1 MIKKHIFR
9 IRKRW
14 YEIQQLLKDAEKI
27 KSLEIQGATN
37 VALSAIDFLHDYAQ
51 RLPVSSSAEDFL
63 SKLDEAKEILF
74 NSRPTEPALRNGLNF
89 ILKKLKKPKHH
100 FEQNHFLEL
109 ISYYKDKYYK
119 MIQDSKKKIA
129 EIGARRIPYVDD
141 DDDYLIM
148 THCHSSVVTAI
159 LLEARRQG
167 KHFNVINTETQPRLQ
182 GRKTAKELLDAGIKV
197 FHVVDNAMRWA
208 VNHYEVNLILIGAD
222 SVTSEG
228 TVLNKIGSRLLALV
242 AHEEHVPFYV
252 ATPLLKYN
260 PQTSFGVIEKIEMR
274 DTSEIWQNPPKGLE
288 ILNPAFETV
297 SRRYIDGLITEAGI
311 FASSHVHTYFTKL
324 YPDMM

>member
-1 MIKKHIFR
+1 VLEIK
-9 IRKRW
+9 
-14 YEIQQLLKDAEKI
+14 QLLKDAEKI
-27 KSLEIQGATN
+27 KSLEIQGATSIAVN
-37 VALSAIDFLHDYAQ
+37 AINFLSDYA
-51 RLPVSSSAEDFL
+51 RRIGKDLAP
-63 SKLDEAKEILF
+63 SKFFEKLKEARDILVQT
-74 NSRPTEPALRNGLNF
+74 RATEPALRNGVNYIINKTEKQLKVSSTEE
-89 ILKKLKKPKHH
+89 IL
-100 FEQNHFLEL
+100 EE
-109 ISYYKDKYYK
+109 ISLYKEEYQT
-119 MIQDSKKKIA
+119 MIHNSKKKIA
-129 EIGARRIPYVDD
+129 EIGARRIPFVDKD
-141 DDDYLIM
+141 EDYLIM
-148 THCHSSVVTAI
+148 THCHSSVVTGI
-159 LLEARRQG
+159 LLEAKKQG

-182 GRKTAKELLDAGIKV
+182 GRQTAKELLDAGIKV
-197 FHVVDNAMRWA
+197 FHVVDSAMRWA

-274 DTSEIWQNPPKGLE
+274 ETSEVWENPPTGLE

-311 FASSHVHTYFTKL
+311 FASSHVHNYFEKL
-324 YPDMM
+324 YPDMI

>member
-1 MIKKHIFR
+1 MVEIK
-9 IRKRW
+9 
-14 YEIQQLLKDAEKI
+14 QLLIDAEKI

-37 VALSAIDFLHDYAQ
+37 IAVNAIQFLSDYAH
-51 RLPVSSSAEDFL
+51 RIGKDLAP
-63 SKLDEAKEILF
+63 SKFFEKLREAKEILF
-74 NSRPTEPALRNGLNF
+74 NTRPTEPAMRNGLNYIINKTEKQLKVSSIEE
-89 ILKKLKKPKHH
+89 IL
-100 FEQNHFLEL
+100 EE
-109 ISYYKDKYYK
+109 ISLYKEEYQT
-119 MIQDSKKKIA
+119 MIQNSKKKIA
-129 EIGARRIPYVDD
+129 EFGARRIPFVKS

-148 THCHSSVVTAI
+148 THCHSSLVTGI
-159 LLEARRQG
+159 LLEARKQG
-167 KHFNVINTETQPRLQ
+167 KHFKVINTETQPRLQ
-182 GRKTAKELLDAGIKV
+182 GRTTAKELLDAGIKV
-197 FHVVDNAMRWA
+197 YHVVDSAMRWA

-274 DTSEIWQNPPKGLE
+274 ESSEIWENPPAGLE

-311 FASSHVHTYFTKL
+311 FASSHVHNYFTKL
-324 YPDMM
+324 YPDMI